1 MQSDESTSGDKPMS
15 NQASPYGS
23 VTGVGISPSPVIHQQ
38 PVSNHAQSR
47 HSGMKKAI
55 NFNQGHVD
63 PTLLNAMPV
72 VQPSGG
78 LKVDTSIPTG
88 PITSQVHIGANKILF
103 HGVPGGPMTRV
114 GTVEDTDSVC
124 IADVASSHGSDLQVV
139 QEE

>member
-1 MQSDESTSGDKPMS
+1 M
-15 NQASPYGS
+15 
-23 VTGVGISPSPVIHQQ
+23 
-38 PVSNHAQSR
+38 
-47 HSGMKKAI
+47 
-55 NFNQGHVD
+55 
-63 PTLLNAMPV
+63 
-72 VQPSGG
+72 
-78 LKVDTSIPTG
+78 DTSIPTG